1 MWNFK
6 KNFQNN
12 ILKTQDATANEL
24 NASTQ
29 NINQKSTQKKEKT
42 ATSNPTKKST
52 DHYYEIKNKLFNEII
67 NELNLEAVQST
78 KEEKNIRNAISDLVN
93 SLCIKYQYATNDAE
107 RKKLSIDIQNDILG
121 LGPLEKLLSDEEVS
135 EIMVNKSDTIYVEKK
150 GKIILTEDRFS
161 DDKHLLKIIN
171 KIVSKV
177 GRRIDEL
184 NPMVDAR
191 LEDGSRFNAIIPP
204 IAIDGPAI
212 SIRKFSVIPLQMDDL
227 LNKNTLT
234 KKMADLLSA
243 LVQVKANIII
253 SGGTGSGK
261 TTLLNILS
269 GYIPHGERIIT
280 IEDTAELQMQQDHV
294 IRLESRP
301 ANTEGKGEI
310 TFRDCVKNSLR
321 MRPDRIVLG
330 EIRGEEIIDMFQ
342 AMNTG
347 HEGSLSTI
355 HANSPREALQRMENL
370 MSMGGVSF
378 GSKNIREQISNA
390 IDIVIQIARL
400 NDGTRKIVSIHEIT
414 GMEGD
419 VITSQE
425 IFRFNR
431 TATSDD
437 GEIYGNFEATG
448 IRPNIAD
455 KIKTYG
461 IKLEKDIF
469 SEKFGS

>member
-6 KNFQNN
+6 KNIQNS
-12 ILKTQDATANEL
+12 ILKTQDATGNKL

-42 ATSNPTKKST
+42 AASNPTKKST